1 MKKSAGDSSNRGP
14 HQRVVITGMGT
25 VTPVGHTMLETWEA
39 LKAGRSGIT
48 RLTLLDPT
56 PWPCEIGGELQGFD
70 PRQFI
75 SRKKIRHM
83 AFASQLAVVA
93 SSEALRDAGLDLEG
107 EDRDRIGVVVGTA
120 GGSTVEETERAT
132 IQMMEQ
138 KSQRRSPFQVVRL
151 WPNMAS
157 YFVAEAYRLRGYNST
172 VCTACASATQAIGEA
187 AEVIRRGGEDVIV
200 TGGTESMVSKTAL
213 AGFATM
219 RALSTSYNDEP
230 TRAIRPFDAGRD
242 GFVSAIGSAMLVLES
257 LTHALDRG
265 ARIYAEVLGYG
276 VSNDIYHII
285 APDPEG
291 EGAALAV
298 RKALASAQVSIEEVD
313 YINAHGTSTPL
324 GDVAETRAIKAVFG
338 KRAYEIPIS
347 STKSMIGH
355 MMGATGAVE
364 AVACVMSMQE
374 GIIHPTINYET
385 PDPECDLDYVPNTA
399 RRAEVKVAVSNSFG
413 LGGQNAVLVL
423 GAA

>member
-1 MKKSAGDSSNRGP
+1 MKKTTGDCAGRKP
-14 HQRVVITGMGT
+14 HQRVVITGMGA
-25 VTPVGHTMLETWEA
+25 VTPIGHTVPETWEA
-39 LKAGRSGIT
+39 LKAGRSGIK
-48 RLTLLDPT
+48 RLTLLDPS
-56 PWPCEIGGELQGFD
+56 PWPCQIGGELKGFD
-70 PRQFI
+70 PGQFI
-75 SRKKIRHM
+75 PKKKIRYM
-83 AFASQLAVVA
+83 APASQLAVVA
-93 SSEALRDAGLDLEG
+93 SGEALLDAALDLEE
-107 EDRDRIGVVVGTA
+107 EDRDWIGVVVGTA
-120 GGSTVEETERAT
+120 GGSTVEETELAT
-132 IQMMEQ
+132 IRLMDQ
-138 KSQRRSPFQVVRL
+138 KSQRCSPFQVLRL

-157 YFVAEAYRLRGYNST
+157 YFVAETYRLRGYNST

-187 AEVIRRGGEDVIV
+187 AEVIRRGGANVMI
-200 TGGTESMVSKTAL
+200 TGGTESMVSKTVL
-213 AGFATM
+213 AGFVAM

-230 TRAIRPFDAGRD
+230 ERAMRPFDAERE
-242 GFVSAIGSAMLVLES
+242 GFVSAIGSSMLVLES
-257 LTHALDRG
+257 LTHAQNRG

-276 VSNDIYHII
+276 VSNDIYHMI

-291 EGAALAV
+291 EGAAFAV
-298 RKALASAQVSIEEVD
+298 RQALESAQVRLEEVD

-324 GDVAETRAIKAVFG
+324 GDIAETRAIKAVFG

-385 PDPECDLDYVPNTA
+385 PDPECDLDYVPKIA
-399 RRAEVKVAVSNSFG
+399 RQVEVRVAVSNSFG

-423 GAA
+423 GVT